1 MYKLMEGCKCPQK
14 SVYIILG
21 LAFIIFNIGI
31 LINLNKNNVNTNK
44 FLQRFLLN
52 IVLIILVYKLLEI
65 LCDKKYNNV
74 AWFIAILPFLNY
86 LIMGIGFSQ
95 AVLFNKNKN

>member
-1 MYKLMEGCKCPQK
+1 MRT
-14 SVYIILG
+14 
-21 LAFIIFNIGI
+21 A
-31 LINLNKNNVNTNK
+31 LNKNNVNTNK

-74 AWFIAILPFLNY
+74 AWFIAILPLLNY

-95 AVLFNKNKN
+95 AVLNKNKN